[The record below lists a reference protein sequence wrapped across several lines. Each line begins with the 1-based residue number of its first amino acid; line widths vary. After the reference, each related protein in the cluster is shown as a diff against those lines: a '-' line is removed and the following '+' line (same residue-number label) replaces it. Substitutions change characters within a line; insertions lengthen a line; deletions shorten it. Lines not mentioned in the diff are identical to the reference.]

1 MKKLACWTINYY
13 FLKQS
18 SARSSVNLVDE
29 TNSGNGITVN
39 ENNNSIRSSN
49 AGDQANDGRVERS
62 SDVNRSSAVEV
73 ASEIV
78 SNAILG
84 AFDEIEWSHQS
95 NLEQEIS

>member
-1 MKKLACWTINYY
+1 MNLKLL
-13 FLKQS
+13 FLKHS
-18 SARSSVNLVDE
+18 SAGANLVDE